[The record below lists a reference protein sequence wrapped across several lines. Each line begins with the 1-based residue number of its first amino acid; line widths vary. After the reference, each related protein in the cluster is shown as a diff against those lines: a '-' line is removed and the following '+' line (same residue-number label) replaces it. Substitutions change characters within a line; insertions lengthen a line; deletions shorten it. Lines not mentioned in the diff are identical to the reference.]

1 MAVNYF
7 FKLELYRVEEGRQG
21 EENLRS
27 VLRATC
33 IPVPFS
39 VEASTDPAH
48 PIRGEREK
56 REVREAF
63 EGYLRRMY
71 SEVKD
76 GFPAYLQ
83 QHAEKVKELCLGL
96 ESDRMP
102 SPQERG
108 NKHGN

>member
-1 MAVNYF
+1 MKGGGCSQGCAKGPRSQGEARPCPREVHDGQGRRKRRTNMAVNYF

-56 REVREAF
+56 REVREA
-63 EGYLRRMY
+63 
-71 SEVKD
+71 
-76 GFPAYLQ
+76 
-83 QHAEKVKELCLGL
+83 
-96 ESDRMP
+96 
-102 SPQERG
+102 
-108 NKHGN
+108 